1 VGHADEVAFR
11 VEFSSTEVA
20 DYGQVTLVDRSSTK
34 PVFILYRKPFENYT
48 STSTDFLYI
57 FSEYATYGAYGDF
70 LAADGQTD
78 KAQVAYQQ
86 AESLLL
92 VELDKLERQ
101 QGQQSFTTKL
111 YTIHYIRNNNSN
123 IYLIMAN
130 EYRGLGLNGGEYIND
145 TAAHTGDFFCIVATE
160 DTVLASV
167 TSNIDNIA
175 DLCTGQDATTLS
187 ANTAIYGRITSVTL
201 TSGAI
206 IAYKM

>member
-1 VGHADEVAFR
+1 
-11 VEFSSTEVA
+11 
-20 DYGQVTLVDRSSTK
+20 
-34 PVFILYRKPFENYT
+34 
-48 STSTDFLYI
+48 
-57 FSEYATYGAYGDF
+57 
-70 LAADGQTD
+70 
-78 KAQVAYQQ
+78 
-86 AESLLL
+86 
-92 VELDKLERQ
+92 
-101 QGQQSFTTKL
+101 
-111 YTIHYIRNNNSN
+111 
-123 IYLIMAN
+123 MAN